1 MPPFPEPFGRYSFSN
16 PHVRVIFF
24 REQPLPMPHP
34 SSLDRSVAGWWSRP
48 LPGHAAWQP
57 NHLDSRGGPAAGDI
71 WEGQRALVVC
81 SNDDGDDDLDIG
93 DDDSLTA
100 DDPMADEESSFD
112 DFDDDFDDDFEEEET
127 DPDWD
132 HPDDLEPEAPPPG
145 KPSGGKK

>member
-1 MPPFPEPFGRYSFSN
+1 MP
-16 PHVRVIFF
+16 
-24 REQPLPMPHP
+24 Q
-34 SSLDRSVAGWWSRP
+34 VAVF
-48 LPGHAAWQP
+48 
-57 NHLDSRGGPAAGDI
+57 DVPAAILWNRGS
-71 WEGQRALVVC
+71 WGHRRPVAVSLPAPGGGLWGGQPTPVIC
-81 SNDDGDDDLDIG
+81 SNDDGDDDLDVG

-100 DDPMADEESSFD
+100 DDPSADEESSFD

>member
-1 MPPFPEPFGRYSFSN
+1 MPQVTAFDFPNTGIWGRSGW
-16 PHVRVIFF
+16 VRC
-24 REQPLPMPHP
+24 RLAASSTPSPLSGLWGGQP
-34 SSLDRSVAGWWSRP
+34 
-48 LPGHAAWQP
+48 
-57 NHLDSRGGPAAGDI
+57 
-71 WEGQRALVVC
+71 ALVVC

-100 DDPMADEESSFD
+100 DDSMADEESSFD

-132 HPDDLEPEAPPPG
+132 HPDDLQPEAPPPG

>member
-1 MPPFPEPFGRYSFSN
+1 MLGGRVCQPNRVRLKPPRTAGEVWG
-16 PHVRVIFF
+16 
-24 REQPLPMPHP
+24 EQP
-34 SSLDRSVAGWWSRP
+34 G
-48 LPGHAAWQP
+48 
-57 NHLDSRGGPAAGDI
+57 
-71 WEGQRALVVC
+71 LVVC
-81 SNDDGDDDLDIG
+81 STDDGDDDLDVG

-100 DDPMADEESSFD
+100 DDPLADEESSFD